1 MLVWPGIYWSSLLKH
16 IKVITILSFGGL
28 TIYRSP
34 ATNPQHAVR
43 KLNETNSQLLKS
55 YIFELVFFYIKLTT
69 RSNHFN
75 DVFFYELVYIFKQRK
90 AGLIQKNA
98 DVELWPGYNKGRY
111 DILCHAPTL
120 LFFLYII
127 NLSWFYFCC
136 SVFHFVKFTYL

>member
-1 MLVWPGIYWSSLLKH
+1 M
-16 IKVITILSFGGL
+16 ITILSFGGL
-28 TIYRSP
+28 PKYCSP

-43 KLNETNSQLLKS
+43 RLNETNSQLLKS
-55 YIFELVFFYIKLTT
+55 YTFEWFFYIKLKT

-75 DVFFYELVYIFKQRK
+75 DAFFYELVYIFKQRK

-98 DVELWPGYNKGRY
+98 DVELWPGYNKGRS

-127 NLSWFYFCC
+127 NLSLFYFCC
-136 SVFHFVKFTYL
+136 SVFHFVKFTNFKE